1 MSVQTFLA
9 GIVRL
14 RSGIRIAASAVVLAT
29 TVAIGCTLMLGVIV
43 RYILAGSVA
52 WASEVPVMLF
62 PWLIMAGIVLAAVH
76 EEHLGVDFFARK
88 LPPAWQRALQLAV
101 LVLVAALMLALA
113 AQAPSIL
120 SFMQY
125 RSTPVLGLPSTWAF
139 YSVPIGMLAV
149 AAVALLRLAEV
160 ATQPLAGRGGRA

>member
-1 MSVQTFLA
+1 MSAQTLLG
-9 GIVRL
+9 GIAQL
-14 RSGIRIAASAVVLAT
+14 RSGIRIAAGAVVLAT
-29 TVAIGCTLMLGVIV
+29 TVGIGCTLMLGVIV

-88 LPPAWQRALQLAV
+88 LPVAWQTALQLAV
-101 LVLVAALMLALA
+101 LVFVAGLMLALA
-113 AQAPSIL
+113 EQAPSIL

-149 AAVALLRLAEV
+149 ATVALLRLAEI
-160 ATQPLAGRGGRA
+160 ALQPPALRGGAA